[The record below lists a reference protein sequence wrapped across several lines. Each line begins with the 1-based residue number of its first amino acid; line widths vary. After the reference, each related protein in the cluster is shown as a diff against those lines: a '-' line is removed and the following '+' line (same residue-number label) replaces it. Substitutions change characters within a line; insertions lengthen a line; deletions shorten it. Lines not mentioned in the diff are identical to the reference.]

1 MKLLFFF
8 FFSSVTER
16 RHEGPYANRC
26 FTACPSNC
34 ESGWRESVCIFLSL
48 CKHTDSVG
56 VLQNHPISAFLSAGV
71 FVLSGSLIRSSNI
84 FVAFIKSINPLWG
97 VVGGGYEGCPLHN
110 FNATQ
115 QSHFLL
121 WVKFMRRGLA
131 SCFANL
137 KFKWIHKSLLSVN
150 RGALRIVVGI
160 YAQKSSFTLWSL
172 FMRDSRTLS
181 SENVLWVFEYFP
193 SDVHLSKSIYELCI
207 MEVIFVARLSSLGK
221 LKLTNVLIFSD
232 TIRQMIHPSGRW
244 ARFLIWHH

>member
-8 FFSSVTER
+8 FFSSVTES

-56 VLQNHPISAFLSAGV
+56 VLQNRPISAFLSAGV

-137 KFKWIHKSLLSVN
+137 KFKWIHKSLLECKQRS
-150 RGALRIVVGI
+150 
-160 YAQKSSFTLWSL
+160 TP
-172 FMRDSRTLS
+172 DSCGNLCAEKQLYPMKPLHERFEDT
-181 SENVLWVFEYFP
+181 VLWEC
-193 SDVHLSKSIYELCI
+193 SLSFWILPVRRSFI
-207 MEVIFVARLSSLGK
+207 
-221 LKLTNVLIFSD
+221 
-232 TIRQMIHPSGRW
+232 
-244 ARFLIWHH
+244 